1 MGNSENTIGRL
12 AQPSTAFRSRTL
24 LCLQVDN
31 YFRKDPSLTHMVIID
46 GHSRPVGMLTKN
58 YFYDKT
64 GGPFGF
70 SLFAGKNADTI
81 ATSPF
86 LAIDASTT
94 IPEAA
99 SIAMRRCQNTQ
110 YDPVVIT
117 QSNGKFMG
125 TVSISDLLE
134 RFQDELIK
142 HRELAELANRSK
154 SVFLANMS
162 HEIRTPLNAIIGFS
176 DVLEMELSDPEHRKY
191 LSYIKNAGNVLLNL
205 ISDILDLSRIDAG
218 KLDIKC
224 EKIIITDT
232 LNELF
237 NMFQWKAQS
246 KNLNLLFETSGELS
260 EPIMIDGLRIRQILI
275 NLIGNAIKFT
285 EKGFV
290 KVKTFSSSNKIIFMV
305 EDTGVG
311 IPADQHARI
320 FEAFNQC
327 DGQDM
332 AKYGGTGLGLTITQQ
347 LAHLMDGNIQLAS
360 APGQGSTFTVELPL
374 HLIHENAVSSRTDD
388 VDTRSYNF
396 RGSVLIVDDVEYNRL
411 LLKTLLKKHD
421 LTIHEAVDGIHA
433 IEMAKKFCPDIIL
446 MDIKMPRMDGYAATR
461 EIRLI
466 SHLSSVPVIAMSAAS
481 PALNNFDASL
491 FQEYIMKPFQ
501 HKQIY
506 EAIGKHL
513 KSSNPAKRE
522 LAQCASI

>member
-1 MGNSENTIGRL
+1 MGNSENTIGGL
-12 AQPSTAFRSRTL
+12 AQPATAFRSRTL
-24 LCLQVDN
+24 LCQQVDN

-46 GHSRPVGMLTKN
+46 GQSRPAALLTKN

-81 ATSPF
+81 ATAPF
-86 LAIDASTT
+86 LAIDESTT

-99 SIAMRRCQNTQ
+99 SIAMRRSQNTQ
-110 YDPVVIT
+110 YDPVVII
-117 QSNGKFMG
+117 QGSGKFIG

-176 DVLEMELSDPEHRKY
+176 DVLEMELTDPEHRKY
-191 LSYIKNAGNVLLNL
+191 LSFIKNAGNVLLNL

-246 KNLNLLFETSGELS
+246 KNVNLLFETSGELS

-285 EKGFV
+285 DKGFV
-290 KVKTFSSSNKIIFMV
+290 RVKTLSSSNKIIFVV

-320 FEAFNQC
+320 FEAFNQR

-347 LAHLMDGNIQLAS
+347 LAQLMDGNIQLVS
-360 APGQGSTFTVELPL
+360 EPGRGSTFTVELPL
-374 HLIHENAVSSRTDD
+374 HLVHEKTAVSKADD
-388 VDTRSYNF
+388 VDDASAYNF
-396 RGSVLIVDDVEYNRL
+396 SGSVLIVDDVEYNRL

-433 IEMAKKFCPDIIL
+433 IEMAKKVCPDIIL
-446 MDIKMPRMDGYAATR
+446 MDIKMPRMDGYNATR

-481 PALNNFDASL
+481 PALNKFDASL
-491 FQEYIMKPFQ
+491 FQEYIMKQFQ

-506 EAIGKHL
+506 DAIHKHL
-513 KSSNPAKRE
+513 KSSKKDKLLTP
-522 LAQCASI
+522 CASF

>member
-1 MGNSENTIGRL
+1 M
-12 AQPSTAFRSRTL
+12 
-24 LCLQVDN
+24 
-31 YFRKDPSLTHMVIID
+31 SLTHLVIID
-46 GHSRPVGMLTKN
+46 GQAKPVGLLTKN
-58 YFYDKT
+58 FFYDKT

-86 LAIDASTT
+86 LAIDESTT
-94 IPEAA
+94 IPDAA
-99 SIAMRRCQNTQ
+99 RIAMQRSQNTQ
-110 YDPVVIT
+110 YDPVVII

-125 TVSISDLLE
+125 TVLISDLLE

-142 HRELAELANRSK
+142 HRELADLANRSK

-176 DVLEMELSDPEHRKY
+176 DILEMELSDPEHRKY
-191 LSYIKNAGNVLLNL
+191 LSYINNAGNVLLNL

-237 NMFQWKAQS
+237 HMFQWKAQS
-246 KNLNLLFETSGELS
+246 KNLNLQFETSDELS

-285 EKGFV
+285 DKGFV
-290 KVKTFSSSNKIIFMV
+290 KVRTLSSSNKIIFIV
-305 EDTGVG
+305 EDSGIG
-311 IPADQHARI
+311 IPMDQQARI

-327 DGQDM
+327 DGQDL

-347 LAHLMDGNIQLAS
+347 LAHLMDGNIQLVS
-360 APGQGSTFTVELPL
+360 KHGQGSTFTVELPL
-374 HLIHENAVSSRTDD
+374 HLFHEKTVISKTYGVGDD
-388 VDTRSYNF
+388 HAYNF
-396 RGSVLIVDDVEYNRL
+396 CGSVLIVDDVEYNRL
-411 LLKTLLKKHD
+411 LLKALLKNHD
-421 LTIHEAVDGIHA
+421 LTIYEAVDGIDA
-433 IEMAKKFCPDIIL
+433 IEMAKKVCPDIIL
-446 MDIKMPRMDGYAATR
+446 MDIKMPRMDGYDATR
-461 EIRLI
+461 KIRLI
-466 SHLSSVPVIAMSAAS
+466 SHLISVPVIAMSAAT

-506 EAIGKHL
+506 EAIDKHL
-513 KSSNPAKRE
+513 KTSRQDKLITP
-522 LAQCASI
+522 CAGF